1 MKDSPGA
8 LSVSVVIPARN
19 EAPSV
24 AETVRSARA
33 AGADEVIVVD
43 GESDDGT
50 AAAAQPVADFVLRCP
65 PGRARQMNAGAAASR
80 GKVLIF
86 LHADTTL
93 PAGAIAAVRGAVA
106 GGVVGGAFRVGL
118 GVSAG
123 TSAARA
129 AALRLT
135 ASMINIR
142 SRIFRAYTGDQAI
155 FVRRDVFED
164 LGAYPEI
171 ALMED
176 VEFCRRLTRRGTTV
190 LLPVR
195 IITSARRW
203 EANGMVRTILLMW
216 GLRVAHRLGLPPDR
230 CAQLYGGK
238 PGARPADP
246 A

>member
-19 EAPSV
+19 EARSV

-33 AGADEVIVVD
+33 AGANEVIVVD

-50 AAAAQPVADFVLRCP
+50 AAVALGLADVVLRCR
-65 PGRARQMNAGAAASR
+65 PGRARQMNAGAKAAR
-80 GKVLIF
+80 GEVLVF

-93 PAGAIAAVRGAVA
+93 PERAVAAIRGAVA
-106 GGVVGGAFRVGL
+106 GGILGGAFRVRL

-176 VEFCRRLTRRGTTV
+176 VEFCRRLTRRGRTV
-190 LLPVR
+190 LLPAR

-203 EANGMVRTILLMW
+203 EANGIVRTVLLMW
-216 GLRVAHRLGLPPDR
+216 GLRIAHRLGLPPDR

-238 PGARPADP
+238 PSSRRADP
-246 A
+246 T